1 MKMAK
6 YKIPNKKEKI
16 KVIINNEER
25 EVKCNMF
32 KLANTLWNKSGEKY
46 TEKEMNKMGFKK
58 K

>member
-1 MKMAK
+1 MAK